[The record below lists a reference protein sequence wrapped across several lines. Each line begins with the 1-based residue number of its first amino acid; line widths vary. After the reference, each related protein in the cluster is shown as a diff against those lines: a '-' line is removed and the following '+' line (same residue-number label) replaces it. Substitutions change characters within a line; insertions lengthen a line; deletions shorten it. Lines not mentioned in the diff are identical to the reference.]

1 MKEMII
7 TVKEIPVPQ
16 WANEKAV
23 AIIER
28 FNQQGNK
35 LKLDMYKQDITSF
48 EDLEV
53 ELDQGYYD
61 FIYPDCKEAKD
72 LKEMIEDAEQ
82 NHRYLG
88 FDVSDL
94 DVEEDYVIV
103 HMMSSYMVRK
113 VCIERNYYTK
123 GDNEHYQTMLAKVY
137 DRHYASGS
145 ILQDLAQ
152 DIKDHSDTPDRVKDI
167 AQNLLENAC
176 TPVIH
181 TVLEF

>member
-1 MKEMII
+1 MKKVVI

-28 FNQQGNK
+28 FNQQGKK

-53 ELDQGYYD
+53 ELEQGYYD

-82 NHRYLG
+82 YPRYLG

-103 HMMSSYMVRK
+103 YLLSSDMVRE

-123 GDNEHYQTMLAKVY
+123 GDNEHYQTMLAKAH

-167 AQNLLENAC
+167 AQKLLENAC